1 MKRDP
6 LYCGAQYALVV
17 IVVVVVVVVVVDL
30 DSSLARHRGGRYF
43 ISWRGASSLRLDAT
57 VSGPTTRATRGLR
70 LIASAGGSPDS
81 D

>member
-1 MKRDP
+1 
-6 LYCGAQYALVV
+6 
-17 IVVVVVVVVVVDL
+17 
-30 DSSLARHRGGRYF
+30 
-43 ISWRGASSLRLDAT
+43 LRLDAT